1 MPHLDPSR
9 REFLRLTLR
18 LTVATAGAGVVLH
31 GPWLREA
38 LASQPRTPLKT
49 LLAHAPVARYWEAA
63 PGGKVRCQLCAN
75 TCLIP
80 AGDRGHCRARYND
93 GGVLK
98 SLVWGRPIST
108 HVDPIEKKP
117 FYHVLPGA
125 TAYSLATS
133 GCPLR
138 CKFCQNWE
146 ISQAMPEDYAADIV
160 APAVVANAGANSG
173 APVVAFTY
181 NEPTVFLEYMADICE
196 VAKEEGL
203 RCVLVSCGYMEPAPL
218 REMCGL
224 LDAIKIDLKG
234 ADPGFYREVCEA
246 ELAPVQRTIEAI
258 AHAGVHLEI
267 VNLVV
272 PTLND
277 DEGQLDGLA
286 SWVASSVGVDVP
298 LHFTR
303 FHPDYQ
309 LRNLPATPV
318 ATLQRARELALG
330 RGLRYV
336 YTGNVPD
343 DAGSQTTCPRC
354 AAVVIARKGFFVE
367 NIRMKDGACAA
378 CGQAIPGVWK

>member
-1 MPHLDPSR
+1 VARLDPSR
-9 REFLRLTLR
+9 RAFLRQALR
-18 LTVATAGAGVVLH
+18 LAVAAAGAGVVL
-31 GPWLREA
+31 GDPWLREA

-49 LLAHAPVARYWEAA
+49 LLAQAPVARYWDAT

-80 AGDRGHCRARYND
+80 DGDRGRCRARYND
-93 GGVLK
+93 HGVLK
-98 SLVWGRPIST
+98 SLVWGRPITT

-125 TAYSLATS
+125 AAFSLATS

-146 ISQAMPEDYAADIV
+146 ISQAMPEDYAADVV
-160 APAVVANAGANSG
+160 APAVLAGASVSRG

-181 NEPTVFLEYMADICE
+181 NEPTVFVEYMADICE

-218 REMCGL
+218 QAMCGF

-234 ADPGFYREVCEA
+234 ADPQFYRRVCEA
-246 ELAPVQRTIEAI
+246 ELAPVQRSIEAV
-258 AHAGVHLEI
+258 ARAGVHLEI

-277 DEGQLDGLA
+277 DERQLDGLA
-286 SWVASSVGVDVP
+286 AWVAASVGADVP
-298 LHFTR
+298 VHFTR
-303 FHPDYQ
+303 FHPDYL

-336 YTGNVPD
+336 YVGNVPGD
-343 DAGSQTTCPRC
+343 DGNRTFCPAC
-354 AAVVIARKGFFVE
+354 GEVVIDRKGFFVE
-367 NIRMKDGACAA
+367 STRMKDGACAA
-378 CGQAIPGVWK
+378 CGQKIPGVWS